1 MSYPPECSHRKPQ
14 ASNLRLLCLSNGHGE
29 DIIAV
34 RILQELQQRST
45 SFNIAALPLVGEGRA
60 YTQVGIPLI
69 GSVKTMPSGGF
80 IYMDGRQLMRDL
92 KGGLLQ
98 LTLAQLGV
106 IKSWARGEGDYSG
119 QGDKGTRGQGD
130 KGTRGQGDKG
140 QNTVVSPPPQVSPSP
155 SPPFTKERS
164 LVLAVGDIVPLL
176 FAWLSGAN
184 YAFVGTAKSEYYVRD
199 EKGNLPGRSPFTR
212 LENWSG
218 SVYQP
223 WERWL
228 MSHSHC
234 KAVFP
239 RDSFTTQT
247 LQKLSIPAFDLG
259 NPMMDNLEPV
269 TPLDIS
275 DSQKRRSLTIL
286 LLPGSRPP
294 EAYNNWE
301 QMIAATEKL
310 IATFSDRDLIFLAA
324 IAPGLNLEALCQTL
338 VNAGFVGVG
347 SPEIPGV
354 EQTIQLNPPL
364 QESKFQNALTFKQK
378 NAFVILTQHAYNEC
392 LHIAEIAIAM
402 AGTATEQFVGLG
414 KPAITFPGKGPQF
427 TYTFAEAQSRHL
439 GASVTLVEHPQQ
451 VADAM
456 QSLLNHPQRLKL
468 IAENGLRRM
477 GKPGAARRIAECL
490 IEIFSPP
497 F

>member
-1 MSYPPECSHRKPQ
+1 MSYPPEYSHPKPQ

-34 RILQELQQRST
+34 RILQELQQHST

-98 LTLAQLGV
+98 LTLAQLGA
-106 IKSWARGEGDYSG
+106 I
-119 QGDKGTRGQGD
+119 
-130 KGTRGQGDKG
+130 
-140 QNTVVSPPPQVSPSP
+140 
-155 SPPFTKERS
+155 RS
-164 LVLAVGDIVPLL
+164 FSHNQPDRDRQASAILAVGDIVPLL

-199 EKGNLPGRSPFTR
+199 ENGNLQGRSPFTR

-218 SVYQP
+218 SVYHP

-228 MSHSHC
+228 MSHSRC
-234 KAVFP
+234 QAVFP

-247 LQKLSIPAFDLG
+247 LQKSSISAFDLG

-275 DSQKRRSLTIL
+275 DLQKRRSLTIL

-301 QMIAATEKL
+301 QIIAAAEGL
-310 IATFSDRDLIFLAA
+310 SAAFGDRNLIFLAA
-324 IAPGLNLEALCQTL
+324 IAPSLNLKPLCQVL
-338 VNAGFVGVG
+338 VNAGFVGEG
-347 SPEIPGV
+347 SLEISGV
-354 EQTIQLNPPL
+354 EQIIHLNPPL
-364 QESKFQNALTFKQK
+364 QESKFQKELTFKQK
-378 NAFVILTQHAYNEC
+378 NASVILTQHAYNEC
-392 LHIAEIAIAM
+392 LHIAEMAIAM

-414 KPAITFPGKGPQF
+414 KPAITFPGNGPQF

-439 GASVTLVEHPQQ
+439 GASIILVENPQQ

-456 QSLLNHPQRLKL
+456 HSLLNDRERLKL

-477 GKPGAARRIAECL
+477 GKPGAAKRIAQCL
-490 IEIFSPP
+490 IERITPP

>member
-1 MSYPPECSHRKPQ
+1 MSYPPEYSHPKPQ

-34 RILQELQQRST
+34 RILQSLQQRST
-45 SFNIAALPLVGEGRA
+45 SIDIAALPLVGEGRA

-98 LTLAQLGV
+98 LTLAQLGA
-106 IKSWARGEGDYSG
+106 I
-119 QGDKGTRGQGD
+119 
-130 KGTRGQGDKG
+130 
-140 QNTVVSPPPQVSPSP
+140 
-155 SPPFTKERS
+155 RS
-164 LVLAVGDIVPLL
+164 FSHNQPDRDRQASAILAVGDIVPLL

-199 EKGNLPGRSPFTR
+199 ENGNLPGRSPFTR

-218 SVYQP
+218 SVYHP

-228 MSHSHC
+228 MSHSRC
-234 KAVFP
+234 QAVFP

-294 EAYNNWE
+294 EAYNNW
-301 QMIAATEKL
+301 QQIIAATEGL
-310 IATFSDRDLIFLAA
+310 IAAFGDRSLIFLAA
-324 IAPGLNLEALCQTL
+324 IAPSLNLKPLCQIL
-338 VNAGFVGVG
+338 VNAGFVGEG
-347 SPEIPGV
+347 SLEISGV
-354 EQTIQLNPPL
+354 EQIIQLNPPL
-364 QESKFQNALTFKQK
+364 QEAKFQKELTFKRK

-392 LHIAEIAIAM
+392 LHMAEVAIAM

-439 GASVTLVEHPQQ
+439 GASIILVEHPQQ

-490 IEIFSPP
+490 IEKFSPS